1 MALGAVLVAID
12 LALRALSNSLA
23 WVWIAGAA
31 FLSAGA
37 VALFR
42 SRVAPSQIPPYI
54 AKNSTPPGLETSRLL
69 DNFEQRFAEL
79 KKRTPNAAVLDDLY
93 ALGTQLEQRDRRVH
107 ATAVYRHLARLD
119 GGFRDVASRL
129 KKLIDT
135 EATVGQLRTV
145 RPVPPPPIAAPSR
158 PVAAERVA
166 SVAATNEGVA
176 GDLKSLG
183 RYKLERE
190 IGRGAMGT
198 VYLGRDSAI
207 NRLVA
212 IKAIP
217 LAKEFSDSEL
227 AEARARFFREAE
239 TAGRLNHPNIVT
251 IYDVGEQDGLAY
263 IAMEYLRGKHLS
275 DFATSNTLLEPRK
288 VIELVART
296 ADALGFAHKQNVVHR
311 DIKPANLMYDMAG
324 DTLKITDFGIAR
336 LTDAGS
342 TRTGI
347 VLGTP
352 SFMSP
357 EQLEGRIVTG
367 HSDLF
372 SLGVTLFQLL
382 SGQLPFRADTI
393 WNGDAALSL
402 ADADRAKWD
411 YHPIMSSPYVQSGKS
426 DPGLFYFR
434 TTSNRFGVMTSLMK
448 SYVRRRQAHLD
459 QLLAGYGPPP
469 APRLSGPGSVVLADG
484 RLILT
489 AKLVAESKPGPL
501 QWRLAEITDPK
512 SSAFD
517 PRKPWRYEIEAIW
530 QKESAGAAT
539 MGVPLKDLLVG
550 HTYRARVRSHPAEG
564 LASRWSEPF
573 EFVAR

>member
-1 MALGAVLVAID
+1 MRKFGLIAIALGALLVAIN
-12 LALRALSNSLA
+12 LTLRTMSNSLA
-23 WVWIAGAA
+23 WVWIIGVV

-42 SRVAPSQIPPYI
+42 SRTVPNRIGGYPPRE
-54 AKNSTPPGLETSRLL
+54 AMAPGLETSRLL

-79 KKRTPNAAVLDDLY
+79 KKRNPNAAVLSELY
-93 ALGTQLEQRDRRVH
+93 ELGTQLEQRDRRVQ
-107 ATAVYRHLARLD
+107 ATAVFRHLARID
-119 GGFRDVASRL
+119 GGFRDVTARL
-129 KKLIDT
+129 KILVDA
-135 EATVGQLRTV
+135 EAAAAQPRSAKVTA
-145 RPVPPPPIAAPSR
+145 PPPAAPQ
-158 PVAAERVA
+158 PTA
-166 SVAATNEGVA
+166 AATGAATTA
-176 GDLKSLG
+176 GAAPDLQSLG
-183 RYKLERE
+183 RYRLERE

-217 LAKEFSDSEL
+217 LAREFSDTEL
-227 AEARARFFREAE
+227 DEARSRFFREAE

-263 IAMEYLRGKHLS
+263 IAMEYLKGRHLS
-275 DFATSNTLLEPRK
+275 DFATANTLLEPRR
-288 VIELVART
+288 VIELIART

-324 DTLKITDFGIAR
+324 DVLKITDFGIAR

-382 SGQLPFRADTI
+382 SGQLPFRADTMTGLMQQI
-393 WNGDAALSL
+393 AEMPHPPLKAIRPDLPDCVQTVIDRALAKSPDARFETGAQMAAAL
-402 ADADRAKWD
+402 DDC
-411 YHPIMSSPYVQSGKS
+411 
-426 DPGLFYFR
+426 
-434 TTSNRFGVMTSLMK
+434 
-448 SYVRRRQAHLD
+448 
-459 QLLAGYGPPP
+459 
-469 APRLSGPGSVVLADG
+469 
-484 RLILT
+484 
-489 AKLVAESKPGPL
+489 
-501 QWRLAEITDPK
+501 
-512 SSAFD
+512 
-517 PRKPWRYEIEAIW
+517 
-530 QKESAGAAT
+530 
-539 MGVPLKDLLVG
+539 
-550 HTYRARVRSHPAEG
+550 RARIPSG
-564 LASRWSEPF
+564 LP
-573 EFVAR
+573 